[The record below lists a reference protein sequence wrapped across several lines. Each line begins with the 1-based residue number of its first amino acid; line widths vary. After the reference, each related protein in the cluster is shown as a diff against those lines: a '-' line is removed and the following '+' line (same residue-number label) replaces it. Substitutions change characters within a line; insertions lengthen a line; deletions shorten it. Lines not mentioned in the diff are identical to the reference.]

1 LNEADPNGA
10 APSTLPQEF
19 TMKAIVT
26 LLAAALTVTGCSNL
40 TGPDDAAA
48 RAAAARR
55 KLEVASKVPEPS
67 MKLSAN

>member
-1 LNEADPNGA
+1 
-10 APSTLPQEF
+10 
-19 TMKAIVT
+19 MKAIVT

-48 RAAAARR
+48 RAAAKR

-67 MKLSAN
+67 MKLAAN